1 MGAAF
6 GQSNGRPVFAISCLS
21 TWFSLIAM
29 DTDGGGAIAV
39 AVHPARLGRIRRDR
53 QVQTAWTLARR
64 ETSPKTNMCSTLWL
78 VGQMAF
84 FSAES
89 MQPGVADLAGLLCGP
104 GQVVSFA
111 NAAARVSVVLHEAWR
126 RDALAAAFSERGIE
140 PELHESEEGHP
151 LVRTAFRMDLIS
163 LAAAWTKGAV
173 KAVPTGLALDG
184 ASLRLW
190 VMASGQWTDNG
201 YLLSLD
207 PRAPDT
213 HEPLQ
218 HAATRIGLQTALP
231 GARSG
236 GPGLRLTGRRR
247 LGRLV
252 ELVGGAPCVDAEP
265 FWPARIPPNG

>member
-1 MGAAF
+1 
-6 GQSNGRPVFAISCLS
+6 
-21 TWFSLIAM
+21 
-29 DTDGGGAIAV
+29 
-39 AVHPARLGRIRRDR
+39 
-53 QVQTAWTLARR
+53 
-64 ETSPKTNMCSTLWL
+64 
-78 VGQMAF
+78 MAF

-111 NAAARVSVVLHEAWR
+111 NAAARISVVVPDDWR
-126 RDALAAAFSERGIE
+126 RDALARAFAERGVE
-140 PELHESEEGHP
+140 PELGVSDEGHP
-151 LVRTAFRMDLIS
+151 LVRSAFRSDMIG
-163 LAAAWTKGAV
+163 LAVAWTRGAV

-190 VMASGQWTDNG
+190 ALACGHWVDSG

-213 HEPLQ
+213 HEPLLQ
-218 HAATRIGLQTALP
+218 AATRIGLPATLL
-231 GARSG
+231 GTRGG

-252 ELVGGAPCVDAEP
+252 ELVGGAPTAEAVP
-265 FWPARIPPNG
+265 FWPARVQPNG